1 MSLGIGISL
10 SSTSVIDKF
19 KSLIRKFWRIY
30 YSAAPDVTLL
40 DEIDEAMLLALLNA
54 VYPQYI
60 TLMLYAQYLD
70 EDLTELEIDAEIDD
84 ELGAVV
90 LDYIN
95 DKEEE

>member
-1 MSLGIGISL
+1 
-10 SSTSVIDKF
+10 
-19 KSLIRKFWRIY
+19 
-30 YSAAPDVTLL
+30 
-40 DEIDEAMLLALLNA
+40 LLALLNA